1 MENDYLYGHVAGPGE
16 HILILNTNILNYQ
29 VQSAQTITYIPWQK
43 FNFLFRTNIETLQ
56 SGKGEF
62 LLTYFL
68 FLNCFKGIL
77 R

>member
-16 HILILNTNILNYQ
+16 HILILNTNIPNYQ

-43 FNFLFRTNIETLQ
+43 SNFLFCTNIETLQ

-62 LLTYFL
+62 LLTDL
-68 FLNCFKGIL
+68 FLKYFKGIL